1 MEKDTAGKW
10 HTQAEEK
17 EEATVGWLGQVWLG
31 LVLKLVGSA
40 TPSPCSVSADTVRC
54 NIQTSAGEASPQ
66 KQLGFVLTSVEQCP
80 MVPFTEKL
88 L

>member
-10 HTQAEEK
+10 HTQAEKKQRRQEWDGL
-17 EEATVGWLGQVWLG
+17 VRCG

-40 TPSPCSVSADTVRC
+40 TPSAGLVSADTVRC
-54 NIQTSAGEASPQ
+54 NIQSSAGEASPQ
-66 KQLGFVLTSVEQCP
+66 KQLGFLLMLVKQFP